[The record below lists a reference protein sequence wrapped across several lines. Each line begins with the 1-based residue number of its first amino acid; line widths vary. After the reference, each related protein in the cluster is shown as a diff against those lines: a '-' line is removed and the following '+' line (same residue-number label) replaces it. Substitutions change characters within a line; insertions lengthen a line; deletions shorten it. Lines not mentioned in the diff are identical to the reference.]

1 MPARL
6 SRAASLACLAL
17 IAATP
22 AGATATLDCAG
33 GNGPFKLTVT
43 AAIGQTTILTVNNA
57 GGRVELKSGTVP
69 KDMTVLP
76 LEHEHLAHH
85 WLEGD
90 QLNLYF
96 YRERAANE
104 PFGAIEAVL
113 TTRRVPKSE
122 GEYTGRFKLKIS
134 YLRMAS
140 DTAPVEFAVT
150 GGVKCMMG

>member
-6 SRAASLACLAL
+6 SRAALLVSLTL
-17 IAATP
+17 IAAAP
-22 AGATATLDCAG
+22 AHATATLTCAG

-43 AAIGQTTILTVNNA
+43 AAIGQTTILTINNA
-57 GGRVELKSGTVP
+57 GGRLELKSGTVP
-69 KDMTVLP
+69 KDMAVLP

-104 PFGAIEAVL
+104 PFGAVEAVL

-134 YLRMAS
+134 YLRKAS
-140 DTAPVEFAVT
+140 DTTPVEFAVT
-150 GGVKCMMG
+150 GGVKCTMG